1 LPPFFRKRS
10 RSQATSPLL
19 LQQFKDHIKMVS
31 KKFSSRSLQRV
42 RFGIKGDFIERQG
55 FRRCEEQIEIFESL
69 CQDEALHL
77 VELLFTRHVGNC
89 SVAESR
95 PAIFNKVIERFLAPV

>member
-1 LPPFFRKRS
+1 
-10 RSQATSPLL
+10 
-19 LQQFKDHIKMVS
+19 MVS
-31 KKFSSRSLQRV
+31 KKFSPRSLQRV

-77 VELLFTRHVGNC
+77 VELLFTGDVGKC
-89 SVAESR
+89 SVAEFR
-95 PAIFNKVIERFLAPV
+95 AAIFNKVIEHFLTHLPVRRVHLCNDKDNKSIQ